1 MKKFY
6 TLVASILLTY
16 NATAQLKND
25 FVSNQLILKFKTT
38 EVSADD
44 HLLQNNINRLKE
56 LNEDLDLDE
65 IRLSGNRKEK
75 LTFLLTY
82 HSNHDIPLLVQQFE
96 ESGLFDYVEPNYI
109 GAVTG
114 QRVIP
119 NDEESYKQW
128 CLVNDGSIPI
138 TDSKVDADI
147 DMDLAWDVEQ
157 GSDEII
163 VAVIDTGMKLDHPE
177 IEGRNWINT
186 ADPVDGVDNDGNGY
200 IDDEMGWDFQNDD
213 NDPTDDNGHGTSVT
227 GIIAA
232 NGNNGIGFAG
242 VDWNCK
248 VMHLKAMDDDGT
260 GSYINWIDAI
270 YYAVENGAKVI
281 NMSVGSSFNSTSLQ
295 TAVNYAHNNNVMV
308 VASSGNSNDAIL
320 YPAAFAKALA
330 VGSTDPEDLRSNP
343 FPWSIGSGSCFGP
356 NLDLVAP
363 GSYIYSLIH
372 DDDNIYNQYFSGT
385 SQAAPHVSGVIS
397 LLFAQDPLRTS
408 DDIEEILEASC
419 EDMVGDP
426 EEDEPGWDPF
436 YGHGRLNAF
445 LALNFNSLGID
456 ETETGISFSLFPNP
470 VKDLLHINCKGIN
483 HGTIEIKNSMGQS
496 ILKQE
501 FESSSFHLNLP
512 DLEAGMYLVS
522 FSDDQS
528 QLLSTQKIIF
538 D

>member
-38 EVSADD
+38 EASADD

-82 HSNHDIPLLVQQFE
+82 HSNQDIPLLVQQFE

-186 ADPVDGVDNDGNGY
+186 ADPVDG
-200 IDDEMGWDFQNDD
+200 
-213 NDPTDDNGHGTSVT
+213 
-227 GIIAA
+227 
-232 NGNNGIGFAG
+232 
-242 VDWNCK
+242 
-248 VMHLKAMDDDGT
+248 
-260 GSYINWIDAI
+260 
-270 YYAVENGAKVI
+270 
-281 NMSVGSSFNSTSLQ
+281 
-295 TAVNYAHNNNVMV
+295 
-308 VASSGNSNDAIL
+308 
-320 YPAAFAKALA
+320 
-330 VGSTDPEDLRSNP
+330 
-343 FPWSIGSGSCFGP
+343 
-356 NLDLVAP
+356 
-363 GSYIYSLIH
+363 
-372 DDDNIYNQYFSGT
+372 
-385 SQAAPHVSGVIS
+385 
-397 LLFAQDPLRTS
+397 
-408 DDIEEILEASC
+408 
-419 EDMVGDP
+419 
-426 EEDEPGWDPF
+426 
-436 YGHGRLNAF
+436 
-445 LALNFNSLGID
+445 
-456 ETETGISFSLFPNP
+456 
-470 VKDLLHINCKGIN
+470 
-483 HGTIEIKNSMGQS
+483 
-496 ILKQE
+496 
-501 FESSSFHLNLP
+501 
-512 DLEAGMYLVS
+512 
-522 FSDDQS
+522 
-528 QLLSTQKIIF
+528 
-538 D
+538 